1 MTTVTKRSNMLFEKW
16 AYKVRAVHTEPSDR
30 WDVGACVCVFCFVFE
45 LVANAE
51 ILENF
56 TLKFK
61 FLSSLKKK
69 IRSSA
74 DLYSS
79 KET

>member
-1 MTTVTKRSNMLFEKW
+1 MRV
-16 AYKVRAVHTEPSDR
+16 VHIEPSDH
-30 WDVGACVCVFCFVFE
+30 WYVGACVCVCVCCFLFK

-69 IRSSA
+69 LEASLIYIQAR
-74 DLYSS
+74 
-79 KET
+79 KHE